1 MIAEK
6 VTVLLLGGRLDPEA
20 SRTKTR
26 TRKRRIK
33 QRLVAP
39 GEGQK
44 EKRATALKGGSA
56 GKDTLEITILRHPL
70 GVPCQCRVARRSD
83 LDHITSYMAMVS
95 T

>member
-6 VTVLLLGGRLDPEA
+6 VTVLLLSGRLDPEA
-20 SRTKTR
+20 SRTR
-26 TRKRRIK
+26 TRKRRTK